1 MLDGMLSR
9 EEVAKRLDRRVSRGE
24 YERVMDAHL
33 RKRFEVAVT
42 STSRGRHT
50 GERKVVETLS
60 PKSPKSQRKGKDA
73 ACEGREE
80 KGKRARYNG

>member
-1 MLDGMLSR
+1 
-9 EEVAKRLDRRVSRGE
+9 
-24 YERVMDAHL
+24 
-33 RKRFEVAVT
+33 KRFMVAVT

-60 PKSPKSQRKGKDA
+60 PDSPKSQRKGKNA